1 MADPSGNFLTKI
13 IMPGLARKK
22 AKASGSPN
30 RSDGPIAAAAT
41 PATAEQRRREANRK
55 GREDSLLGGS
65 TGSNNAGY
73 GEIKRL
79 LGQ

>member
-1 MADPSGNFLTKI
+1 MWTPPEMAIKLFNLKTKQD
-13 IMPGLARKK
+13 K